1 MQYYYNREA
10 RRCQAVQKD
19 LLLAFGR
26 TVRKLRLSKDI
37 SQEKFADLCD
47 LHRTYI
53 SDVELGKRNVSLENI
68 GKMAMALDINISELF
83 REVESDAGI

>member
-1 MQYYYNREA
+1 MK
-10 RRCQAVQKD
+10 KD
-19 LLLAFGR
+19 LFVVFGQ

-37 SQEKFADLCD
+37 SQEKFADMCD

-68 GKMAMALDINISELF
+68 VKMATALDMHVSVLF
-83 REVESDAGI
+83 QEVERNAGIY

>member
-1 MQYYYNREA
+1 MQE
-10 RRCQAVQKD
+10 D
-19 LLLAFGR
+19 LLFAFGQ

-37 SQEKFADLCD
+37 SQEKFADMCN

-68 GKMAMALDINISELF
+68 GKIAKALDMHVSDLF
-83 REVESDAGI
+83 KEVESNASI

>member
-1 MQYYYNREA
+1 M
-10 RRCQAVQKD
+10 QKD
-19 LLLAFGR
+19 LLFTFGQ

-37 SQEKFADLCD
+37 SQDKFADMCN

-68 GKMAMALDINISELF
+68 GKMAIALDMHVSELF
-83 REVESDAGI
+83 QEVEKNASI

>member
-1 MQYYYNREA
+1 M
-10 RRCQAVQKD
+10 QKD
-19 LLLAFGR
+19 LLFTFGQ

-37 SQEKFADLCD
+37 SQEKFADMCN

-68 GKMAMALDINISELF
+68 GKMATALDMHVSELF
-83 REVESDAGI
+83 QEVEKNASI